1 MLSNMTIRARLV
13 TLSTTLLLVQACTDL
28 YFMQTF
34 DITSRASLEASQGVK
49 EIEILGNIKADFDRL
64 KASYDDVHYWM
75 GDFATASSDGAIT
88 VNASKQEL
96 EQSIAALDR
105 EFPAD
110 AQVIKASIDTF
121 EKSISKASAAYSK
134 GHRGE
139 GNSFLADSR
148 NQAASVRD
156 QLSGLGMGLVTQA
169 SASRERVAAI
179 NDRASHMS
187 LAIVLAAILGGLG
200 LTVGVLRSIL
210 EPLRGIVGTITGLT
224 EGDLGMPLPK
234 QRNDEF
240 GSIIGALV
248 LLRDALVERRRLT
261 QETDRHRRRV
271 VDAIESIGEGFT
283 LYDASDRLELCNKKF
298 LELYPDLVD
307 LVQPGTSFSTV
318 LEAAVERGGYDL
330 GGRDRRDWMKE
341 RLNQRALS
349 VGVKERRNRPIEHKQ
364 NTLWIRVSEQRYR
377 DRWIRVSE
385 RQTHDGD
392 CVAVY
397 TDITELKARQAELEL
412 AKEEAERASRIKSDF
427 LANMSHELRTP
438 LNAIIGYSQLL
449 HEDAVDRGEEETIA
463 DLKKIENAGKH
474 LLGLINDILD
484 LSKVEAG
491 KMDVYIEQIDVHALV
506 REVQTMV
513 TPLAAKNSNSLV
525 IDCPPESKTISSD
538 LTKVKQSLL
547 NLLSNACKFTNAG
560 TVTLKVEE
568 RKTDQGNFIDFTV
581 SDTGIGMTPE
591 QMGRLFNA
599 FQQADSSTT
608 RLYGGTGLGLAI
620 TRSLVR
626 ILGGDVT
633 VKSEQGKG
641 SDFILTLPVDAPQQQ
656 QEAPAA
662 AEPETEEPA
671 GASED
676 AALATVLVVDD
687 DDDARKII
695 GSGLAREGY
704 RLLYASSGTEA
715 LEIAAR
721 ERPDVITLDVMMP
734 QVDGWS
740 VLITLK
746 ADPEL
751 CKIPVVLVSHL
762 SDRSVGI
769 GLGAAAFLTKPV
781 DRTQLATVIRE
792 QCGDHTIR
800 SVLVVDDNE
809 EAVAMTQHAL
819 ERLGYPMA
827 HAANGFLA
835 LDWLAENPA
844 PLVILLDLM
853 MPEMDGFQ
861 FLDRVKEHKEWRNI
875 PVIVLSAKT
884 LTPEERRRFADTVEQ
899 VIAKGAGS
907 YTELAD
913 AVRKVLQGPRGG

>member
-34 DITSRASLEASQGVK
+34 DFTSRASLEASQAVK
-49 EIEILGNIKADFDRL
+49 EIEILGNIKVDFDKLR
-64 KASYDDVHYWM
+64 ATYDDVHYWV
-75 GDFATASSDGAIT
+75 GDYATTASEGANTAKANKQNLDRSIT
-88 VNASKQEL
+88 
-96 EQSIAALDR
+96 ALNR
-105 EFPAD
+105 EFPND
-110 AQVIKASIDTF
+110 AQAIKATVDTF
-121 EKSISKASAAYSK
+121 EGSVAQASAAYSK
-134 GHRGE
+134 GERAD
-139 GNSFLADSR
+139 GNRFLADSR
-148 NQAASVRD
+148 GQASALGE
-156 QLSGLGMGLVTQA
+156 QLSGLTSRLVTQA
-169 SASRERVAAI
+169 ATSRESVFAI
-179 NDRASHMS
+179 NNRASHMS
-187 LAIVLAAILGGLG
+187 LAIVLAAVLGGLG

-210 EPLRGIVGTITGLT
+210 EPLRAIVATINGLT
-224 EGDLGMPLPK
+224 EGDLGIPLPK
-234 QRNDEF
+234 DRDDEF

-248 LLRDALVERRRLT
+248 LLRDGLVERRRLT

-298 LELYPDLVD
+298 IELYPDLVD

-330 GGRDRRDWMKE
+330 GDRNRNDWVKE
-341 RLNQRALS
+341 RLSHRARS
-349 VGVKERRNRPIEHKQ
+349 VGVKERRNRPIEHKE

-377 DRWIRVSE
+377 NRWIRVSE
-385 RQTHDGD
+385 RQTRDGD

-449 HEDAVDRGEEETIA
+449 HEDALDRGEDETIA

-491 KMDVYIEQIDVHALV
+491 KMDVYIESIDIHGLI
-506 REVQTMV
+506 REVQMMV
-513 TPLAAKNSNSLV
+513 SPLAAKNSNSLV
-525 IDCPPESKTISSD
+525 IECPPELKTISSD
-538 LTKVKQSLL
+538 LTKIKQSLL

-560 TVTLKVEE
+560 TVTLKVEA
-568 RKTDQGNFIDFTV
+568 RQSDGSDFVDFTV

-633 VKSEQGKG
+633 VISEQGKG
-641 SDFILTLPVDAPQQQ
+641 SSFILTLPV
-656 QEAPAA
+656 EAPNQA
-662 AEPETEEPA
+662 PGVPMIPTMETEEPV
-671 GASED
+671 GASEEV
-676 AALATVLVVDD
+676 ALATVLIVDD
-687 DDDARKII
+687 DEDARKII

-704 RLLYASSGTEA
+704 RLIYASSGTEA

-751 CKIPVVLVSHL
+751 SKIPVVLVSHL

-781 DRTQLATVIRE
+781 DRSQLAAIIRE

-809 EAVAMTQHAL
+809 EAVGMTQHAL

-835 LDWLAENPA
+835 LEWLSENPA
-844 PLVILLDLM
+844 PLVILLDLL

-861 FLDRVKEHKEWRNI
+861 FLDRVKEHKEWRHI

-884 LTPEERRRFADTVEQ
+884 LTEEERRRFSDTVEQ
-899 VIAKGAGS
+899 VIAKGAGT

-913 AVRKVLQGPRGG
+913 AVRKVLETPRLV

>member
-34 DITSRASLEASQGVK
+34 DVTSRASLEASQSVK
-49 EIEILGNIKADFDRL
+49 EIELLGNVKVDFDKL
-64 KASYDDVHYWM
+64 KATYDDVHYWM
-75 GDFATASSDGAIT
+75 GDFATASRDSASDVA
-88 VNASKQEL
+88 VNRREL
-96 EQSIAALDR
+96 DQSIAALNQ
-105 EFPAD
+105 EFPGDTQSIKTKID
-110 AQVIKASIDTF
+110 AFENSIA
-121 EKSISKASAAYSK
+121 KASAAYAKSQ
-134 GHRGE
+134 RTE
-139 GNSFLADSR
+139 GNIFLADSR
-148 NQAASVRD
+148 NQAASIREE
-156 QLSGLGMGLVTQA
+156 LSGLAMRLVTRA
-169 SASRERVAAI
+169 TASRESVFAI
-179 NDRASHMS
+179 NNYASHVS
-187 LAIVLAAILGGLG
+187 LVIVLAAVLGGLG

-210 EPLRGIVGTITGLT
+210 EPLRAIVGTINGLT
-224 EGDLGMPLPK
+224 EGDLGIPLPK
-234 QRNDEF
+234 DRDDEF

-248 LLRDALVERRRLT
+248 LLRDGLVERRRLT
-261 QETDRHRRRV
+261 QEMDRHRRRV

-283 LYDASDRLELCNKKF
+283 LYDATDRLELCNKKF

-330 GGRDRRDWMKE
+330 GDRNRNDWVRE
-341 RLNQRALS
+341 RLSQRARS
-349 VGVKERRNRPIEHKQ
+349 VGVKERRNRPIEHKE
-364 NTLWIRVSEQRYR
+364 NTLWIRVSEQHYR
-377 DRWIRVSE
+377 NRWIRVSE

-449 HEDAVDRGEEETIA
+449 HEDALDRGEEETIA

-491 KMDVYIEQIDVHALV
+491 KMDVYIEAIDIHGLI

-513 TPLAAKNSNSLV
+513 TPLAAKNSNNLV
-525 IDCPPESKTISSD
+525 IECAPELKTISSD

-560 TVTLKVEE
+560 TVTLKVEA
-568 RKTDQGNFIDFTV
+568 RQTDRGDFIDFTV

-633 VKSEQGKG
+633 VTSEQGKG
-641 SDFILTLPVDAPQQQ
+641 SNFILTLPAEAPQQVP
-656 QEAPAA
+656 ELPTIPAM
-662 AEPETEEPA
+662 ETEEPA
-671 GASED
+671 GAAEEV
-676 AALATVLVVDD
+676 ALATVLIVDD
-687 DDDARKII
+687 DEDARKII

-704 RLLYASSGTEA
+704 RLLYAASGAEA
-715 LEIAAR
+715 LEMAAR

-751 CKIPVVLVSHL
+751 SKIPVVLVSHL

-781 DRTQLATVIRE
+781 DRSQLAAVIRE

-809 EAVAMTQHAL
+809 ESVGMTQHAL

-844 PLVILLDLM
+844 PLVILLDLL

-899 VIAKGAGS
+899 VIAKGSAS

-913 AVRKVLQGPRGG
+913 AVRKVLQAPRLA